1 MSLGDA
7 MPWIGLLVAC
17 LTCCAFFAGVETGAY
32 SISRLRL
39 AVRAE
44 RGDRRARLLVD
55 ELRVPNRWLATLLLG
70 NVLMGDLSSHAIGHL
85 LDGAGFGTVA
95 AMAINAVVLLP
106 LLVVFGET
114 LPKELFRI
122 HADAWT
128 LRAAP
133 AVRVIRWGLTAI
145 GAVPLVQWMGDLLV
159 RRCGLVP
166 SEVVD
171 ARQRVVELL
180 REGRGAVDERQ
191 VAMAGRVLQL
201 SRRQAV
207 ELMTPWKRVRTLSE
221 GTTPPV
227 VRETLRSRPQARYPV
242 TDHAGRCVGLATAL
256 DLLADPEAP
265 PAEVARP
272 AVVVAPTTPALE
284 VLRLLRQGGVSLAVV
299 AEGDRPVGVIGL
311 RDLLEPV
318 VGSLPGW

>member
-1 MSLGDA
+1 MSATEA
-7 MPWIGLLVAC
+7 MPWVALLVAC
-17 LTCCAFFAGVETGAY
+17 LICCAFFAGVETGAY
-32 SISRLRL
+32 SINRLRL

-55 ELRVPNRWLATLLLG
+55 ELKVPNRWLATLLIG

-85 LDGAGFGTVA
+85 LDGAGFSTVS

-106 LLVVFGET
+106 LLVIFGET

-122 HADAWT
+122 HCDSWT

-133 AVRVIRWGLTAI
+133 AVRLVRWLFTGI
-145 GAVPLVQWMGDLLV
+145 GAVPLVQWLGDALV
-159 RRCGLVP
+159 RRCALAP

-191 VAMAGRVLQL
+191 VGMAGRVLQL
-201 SRRQAV
+201 ARRQAGD
-207 ELMTPWKRVRTLSE
+207 LMTPWKRVRTLSE
-221 GTTPPV
+221 GATPPV

-242 TDHAGRCVGLATAL
+242 TDPAGRCVGLATAL
-256 DLLADPEAP
+256 DLLADPDTP
-265 PAEVARP
+265 PSEVARP
-272 AVVVAPTTPALE
+272 AVMVGPSTPALE

-299 AEGDRPVGVIGL
+299 ADGDRPIGVIGL

>member
-1 MSLGDA
+1 M
-7 MPWIGLLVAC
+7 LVAS
-17 LTCCAFFAGVETGAY
+17 LTACAFFAGVETGAY
-32 SISRLRL
+32 AINRLRL

-44 RGDRRARLLVD
+44 RGDRRARVLAE
-55 ELRVPNRWLATLLLG
+55 ELRSPNRWLATLLIG

-85 LDGAGFGTVA
+85 LDGAGLGPVA
-95 AMAINAVVLLP
+95 AMAVNAVVLLP

-122 HADAWT
+122 HCDTWT
-128 LRAAP
+128 LAAAP
-133 AVRVIRWGLTAI
+133 WARGARWVLTAT
-145 GAVPLVQWMGDLLV
+145 GAVPLVRWMGDAVV
-159 RRCGLVP
+159 RRFGLAP

-201 SRRQAV
+201 ARRQAG
-207 ELMTPWKRVRTLSE
+207 ELMTPWRRVRTLAE
-221 GTTPPV
+221 GATPPV
-227 VRETLRSRPQARYPV
+227 VRETLRSKPQARYPV
-242 TDHAGRCVGLATAL
+242 IDAAGRCVGLVTAI
-256 DLLADPEAP
+256 DLLADPGAAP
-265 PAEVARP
+265 AQAARP
-272 AVVVAPTTPALE
+272 AVIVPPSAPAIE
-284 VLRLLRQGGVSLAVV
+284 VLRLLRQGGASLAVV
-299 AEGDRPVGVIGL
+299 AEGQTPIGVIGL